1 MRSRHYCEMSII
13 PVVVAGDGC
22 ILAASRPIEM
32 GATVTVEDFKVGNA
46 LEDEPFNVTF
56 D

>member
-1 MRSRHYCEMSII
+1 MSVI
-13 PVVVAGDGC
+13 PAAVAGDGC

-32 GATVTVEDFKVGNA
+32 GATVTVEDFKVGNT
-46 LEDEPFNVTF
+46 LEDESFKVTF